1 MKKFIWKTKGQT
13 LLWLSDKVKKSKVP
27 FLLTFKLCD
36 FRKKT

>member
-27 FLLTFKLCD
+27 FCLLLSFATG
-36 FRKKT
+36 KKT